1 MSKFKGKNDIE
12 STSTLA
18 VERSRYNREAFPQ
31 NEGLGPEQVVDF
43 NFAEKNLYGKVNR
56 ELTPVIARK
65 EFLVPL
71 TITNESQGTKLVM
84 NFVADQFKDFE
95 NHFIRACRLGLLPVD
110 DPYLSAV
117 RAVRTYED
125 TLPNYRSFVGESMST
140 FNSTY
145 LQQFMDRVFTIEDYL
160 HYLVQYM
167 ERLRDTFPLTLSGFQ
182 RSYRSS
188 NFSSGLCID
197 IAGLPIGDDEL
208 KENFFLTNPAFDYY
222 LNMAKQY
229 GFSVSKRAPSIIISD
244 LASPVTKNYRSR
256 YNLPTVDS
264 VFTDQYDFAYNNDI
278 NLLSNLII
286 TNYNSFVNLNPRK
299 KVLQTCSDKTRSS
312 FRRRTPINNINNN
325 IIYKLYIDIRNIEE
339 RKPFNDS
346 RLKIIKN
353 NTIRLLK
360 VDSEKAMRYID
371 DQFRSNYNQKDGSL
385 NSFRKKFEKRLDRR
399 S

>member
-1 MSKFKGKNDIE
+1 MSRFKGKNDIE

-18 VERSRYNREAFPQ
+18 IERSRYNREAFPQ
-31 NEGLGPEQVVDF
+31 NNGLGPKQVVNF
-43 NFAEKNLYGKVNR
+43 NFAEKGLYGKVNR
-56 ELTPVIARK
+56 QLTPVIAK
-65 EFLVPL
+65 QEFLVPL
-71 TITNESQGTKLVM
+71 QITNDSLGTKLVM

-95 NHFIRACRLGLLPVD
+95 NHFIRACRLGLLPTD

-117 RAVRTYED
+117 QAVKTYENP
-125 TLPNYRSFVGESMST
+125 LSNYQTFVSESMRV

-145 LQQFMDRVFTIEDYL
+145 LQQYMGRVFTIEDYI
-160 HYLVQYM
+160 HYLVEYM

-208 KENFFLTNPAFDYY
+208 KDEFLLSSPAFEYY

-229 GFSVSKRAPSIIISD
+229 GFSVSKRAPNIIISD
-244 LASPVTKNYRSR
+244 LASPVTKTYRSQ
-256 YNLPTVDS
+256 YSLPTVDS
-264 VFTDQYDFAYNNDI
+264 VFTTQYDFAYDNDI

-286 TNYNSFVNLNPRK
+286 TNYNSFVNINPRK
-299 KVLQTCSDKTRSS
+299 KILQTCSNKTRAS

-325 IIYKLYIDIRNIEE
+325 ILYKLYIDIRNIEE

-346 RLKIIKN
+346 RLKVIKDN
-353 NTIRLLK
+353 AMRLLK
-360 VDSEKAMRYID
+360 VDSTKAMRYID
-371 DQFRSNYNQKDGSL
+371 DQFRANYNQKDGSL
-385 NSFRKKFEKRLDRR
+385 NYYQKKFEKRLDRTP
-399 S
+399 

>member
-286 TNYNSFVNLNPRK
+286 ANYNSFVNLNPRK

>member
-1 MSKFKGKNDIE
+1 MSRFKGKNDIE

-18 VERSRYNREAFPQ
+18 IERSKYNREAFPENQ
-31 NEGLGPEQVVDF
+31 GLGPEQVVDF
-43 NFAEKNLYGKVNR
+43 NFAEKGLYGKVNR
-56 ELTPVIARK
+56 QLTPVIAKK

-71 TITNESQGTKLVM
+71 QITNDPVGTKLVM
-84 NFVADQFKDFE
+84 NFVVEQFRDFE

-110 DPYLSAV
+110 DPYLSAIQ
-117 RAVRTYED
+117 AIKTYED
-125 TLPNYRSFVGESMST
+125 PITNYRSFVAESMST

-145 LQQFMDRVFTIEDYL
+145 LQQYMGRVFTVEDYI
-160 HYLVQYM
+160 HYLVEYI

-208 KENFFLTNPAFDYY
+208 KDELLLSSPAFDYY

-244 LASPVTKNYRSR
+244 LASPVTKNYRSK
-256 YNLPTVDS
+256 YNLPTIDS

-299 KVLQTCSDKTRSS
+299 KILQTCSDKTRAT

-325 IIYKLYIDIRNIEE
+325 IIYKLYIDLRNIEE

-346 RLKIIKN
+346 RLNIIKN
-353 NTIRLLK
+353 NAIRILK
-360 VDSEKAMRYID
+360 VDNEKAMRYID
-371 DQFRSNYNQKDGSL
+371 DQFRANYNQKDGSL

-399 S
+399 

>member
-1 MSKFKGKNDIE
+1 MAKFKGKNDIE

-18 VERSRYNREAFPQ
+18 IERSKYNREAFPENQ
-31 NEGLGPEQVVDF
+31 GLGPEQVVDF
-43 NFAEKNLYGKVNR
+43 NFAEKGLYGKVNR
-56 ELTPVIARK
+56 QLTPVIAKK

-71 TITNESQGTKLVM
+71 QITNDPVGTKLVM
-84 NFVADQFKDFE
+84 NFVVEQFRDFE

-110 DPYLSAV
+110 DPYLSAIQ
-117 RAVRTYED
+117 AIKTYED
-125 TLPNYRSFVGESMST
+125 PITNYRSFVAESMST

-145 LQQFMDRVFTIEDYL
+145 LQQYMGRVFTVEDYI
-160 HYLVQYM
+160 HYLVEYI

-208 KENFFLTNPAFDYY
+208 KDELLLSSPAFDYY

-244 LASPVTKNYRSR
+244 LASPVTKNYRSK
-256 YNLPTVDS
+256 YNLPTIDS

-299 KVLQTCSDKTRSS
+299 KILQTCSDKTRAT

-325 IIYKLYIDIRNIEE
+325 IIYKLYIDLRNIEE

-346 RLKIIKN
+346 RLNIIKN
-353 NTIRLLK
+353 NAIRILK
-360 VDSEKAMRYID
+360 VDNEKAMRYID
-371 DQFRSNYNQKDGSL
+371 DQFRANYNQKDGSL

-399 S
+399 

>member
-1 MSKFKGKNDIE
+1 MTRFKGKNDIE

-18 VERSRYNREAFPQ
+18 IERSKYNREAFPENQ
-31 NEGLGPEQVVDF
+31 GLGPEQVVDF
-43 NFAEKNLYGKVNR
+43 NFAEKGLYGKVNR
-56 ELTPVIARK
+56 QLTPVIAKK

-71 TITNESQGTKLVM
+71 QITNDPVGTKLVM
-84 NFVADQFKDFE
+84 NFVVEQFRDFE

-110 DPYLSAV
+110 DPYLSAIQ
-117 RAVRTYED
+117 AIKTYED
-125 TLPNYRSFVGESMST
+125 PITNYRSFVAESMST

-145 LQQFMDRVFTIEDYL
+145 LQQYMGRVFTVEDYI
-160 HYLVQYM
+160 HYLVEYI

-208 KENFFLTNPAFDYY
+208 KDELLLSSPAFDYY

-244 LASPVTKNYRSR
+244 LASPVTKNYRSK
-256 YNLPTVDS
+256 YNLPTIDS

-299 KVLQTCSDKTRSS
+299 KILQTCSDKTRAT

-325 IIYKLYIDIRNIEE
+325 IIYKLYIDLRNIEE

-346 RLKIIKN
+346 RLNIIKN
-353 NTIRLLK
+353 NAIRILK
-360 VDSEKAMRYID
+360 VDNEKAMRYID
-371 DQFRSNYNQKDGSL
+371 DQFRANYNQKDGSL

-399 S
+399 

>member
-43 NFAEKNLYGKVNR
+43 NFAEKTLYGKVNR

-125 TLPNYRSFVGESMST
+125 TLPNYRSFVGDSMST

-244 LASPVTKNYRSR
+244 LASPVAKNYRSR

-325 IIYKLYIDIRNIEE
+325 IIYKLYIDKRNIKK
-339 RKPFNDS
+339 RKPFNEN

-353 NTIRLLK
+353 NTHRLLN

>member
-43 NFAEKNLYGKVNR
+43 NFAEKTLYGKVNR

-110 DPYLSAV
+110 APYLSAV

-286 TNYNSFVNLNPRK
+286 ANYNSFVNLNPRK

>member
-1 MSKFKGKNDIE
+1 MSRFNGKNDIE

-18 VERSRYNREAFPQ
+18 IERSRYNREAFPQ

-56 ELTPVIARK
+56 ELTPVLPRQ
-65 EFLVPL
+65 EFLVPMSV
-71 TITNESQGTKLVM
+71 TNDPQGTKLIM
-84 NFVADQFKDFE
+84 NFVMDQFRDFE

-117 RAVRTYED
+117 QAIKAYEN
-125 TLPNYRSFVGESMST
+125 TLPDYRTFVAESMEV

-145 LQQFMDRVFTIEDYL
+145 LQQYMGVVFTIEDYL
-160 HYLVQYM
+160 RYLVEYM

-188 NFSSGLCID
+188 IFSSGLCID
-197 IAGLPIGDDEL
+197 ISGLPIGDDEL
-208 KENFFLTNPAFDYY
+208 KDDFFLSNPAFDYY
-222 LNMAKQY
+222 LNLAKQY
-229 GFSVSKRAPSIIISD
+229 GFSVNKRAPSIIISD
-244 LASPVTKNYRSR
+244 LASPVTKIYRSR

-286 TNYNSFVNLNPRK
+286 TNYNSFVNKNPRK
-299 KVLQTCSDKTRSS
+299 KFLQTCSGKTRAS
-312 FRRRTPINNINNN
+312 FKRRTPINNINNN
-325 IIYKLYIDIRNIEE
+325 IIYNLYIDLRNIEE

-346 RLKIIKN
+346 RIKIIKEN
-353 NTIRLLK
+353 ANKLLK
-360 VDSEKAMRYID
+360 IDESKAIRYID
-371 DQFRSNYNQKDGSL
+371 DQFRAVYNQKDGSL
-385 NSFRKKFEKRLDRR
+385 NYFRKKFEKRLDRNP
-399 S
+399 

>member
-1 MSKFKGKNDIE
+1 MSRFKGKNEIE

-18 VERSRYNREAFPQ
+18 IERSRYNREAFPE
-31 NEGLGPEQVVDF
+31 NDGLGPEQVVDF
-43 NFAEKNLYGKVNR
+43 NFAEKGLYGKVNR
-56 ELTPVIARK
+56 QLTPVIAKK

-71 TITNESQGTKLVM
+71 QITNDPVGTKLVM
-84 NFVADQFKDFE
+84 NFVVEQFRDFE

-110 DPYLSAV
+110 DPYLSAIQ
-117 RAVRTYED
+117 AIKTYED
-125 TLPNYRSFVGESMST
+125 PITNYRSFVAESMST

-145 LQQFMDRVFTIEDYL
+145 LQQYMGRVFTVEDYI
-160 HYLVQYM
+160 HYLVEYI

-208 KENFFLTNPAFDYY
+208 KDELLLSSPAFDYY

-244 LASPVTKNYRSR
+244 LASPVTKNYRSK
-256 YNLPTVDS
+256 YNLPTIDS

-299 KVLQTCSDKTRSS
+299 KILQTCSDKTRAT

-325 IIYKLYIDIRNIEE
+325 IIYKLYIDLRNIEE

-346 RLKIIKN
+346 RLNIIKN
-353 NTIRLLK
+353 NAIRILK
-360 VDSEKAMRYID
+360 VDNEKAMRYID
-371 DQFRSNYNQKDGSL
+371 DQFRANYNQKDGSL

-399 S
+399 

>member
-1 MSKFKGKNDIE
+1 MTRFKGKNDIE

-18 VERSRYNREAFPQ
+18 IERSKYNREAFPENQ
-31 NEGLGPEQVVDF
+31 GLGPEQVVDF
-43 NFAEKNLYGKVNR
+43 NFAEKGLYGKVNR
-56 ELTPVIARK
+56 QLTPVIAKK

-71 TITNESQGTKLVM
+71 QITNDPVGTKLVM
-84 NFVADQFKDFE
+84 NFVVEQFRDFE

-110 DPYLSAV
+110 DPYLSAIQ
-117 RAVRTYED
+117 AIKTYED
-125 TLPNYRSFVGESMST
+125 PLTNYRSFVAESMST

-145 LQQFMDRVFTIEDYL
+145 LQQYMGRVFTVEDYI
-160 HYLVQYM
+160 HYLVEYI

-208 KENFFLTNPAFDYY
+208 KDELLLSSPAFDYY

-244 LASPVTKNYRSR
+244 LASPVTKNYRSK
-256 YNLPTVDS
+256 YNLPTIDS

-299 KVLQTCSDKTRSS
+299 KILQTCSDKTRAT

-325 IIYKLYIDIRNIEE
+325 IIYKLYIDLRNIEE

-346 RLKIIKN
+346 RLNIIKN
-353 NTIRLLK
+353 NAIRILK
-360 VDSEKAMRYID
+360 VDNEKAMRYID
-371 DQFRSNYNQKDGSL
+371 DQFRANYNQKDGSL

-399 S
+399 

>member
-1 MSKFKGKNDIE
+1 MSRFKGKNDIE

-18 VERSRYNREAFPQ
+18 IERSKYNREAFPENQ
-31 NEGLGPEQVVDF
+31 GLGPEQVVDF
-43 NFAEKNLYGKVNR
+43 NFAEKGLYGKVNR
-56 ELTPVIARK
+56 QLTPVIAKK

-71 TITNESQGTKLVM
+71 QITNDPVGTKLVM
-84 NFVADQFKDFE
+84 NFVVEQFRDFE

-110 DPYLSAV
+110 DPYLSAIQ
-117 RAVRTYED
+117 AIKTYED
-125 TLPNYRSFVGESMST
+125 PITNYRSFVAESMST

-145 LQQFMDRVFTIEDYL
+145 LQQYMGRVFTVEDYI
-160 HYLVQYM
+160 HYLVEYI
-167 ERLRDTFPLTLSGFQ
+167 EKLRDTFPLTLSGFQ

-208 KENFFLTNPAFDYY
+208 KDELLLSSPAFDYY

-229 GFSVSKRAPSIIISD
+229 GFSVNKRAPSIIISD
-244 LASPVTKNYRSR
+244 LASPVTKNYRSK

-299 KVLQTCSDKTRSS
+299 KILQTCSDKTRAT

-339 RKPFNDS
+339 RKPFNDN
-346 RLKIIKN
+346 RLNIIKN
-353 NTIRLLK
+353 NAIRILK

-371 DQFRSNYNQKDGSL
+371 DQFRANYNQKDGSL

-399 S
+399 